1 MKILPTKAEFNALR
15 SASEKLETICTP
27 GKKCENCFMNEH
39 IDGESCC
46 PASHII
52 SNAEKIKNELIE
64 KFLDFLPK
72 EEQK

>member
-15 SASEKLETICTP
+15 SARDKLETFCEC

-46 PASHII
+46 PAAHII
-52 SNAEKIKNELIE
+52 SMMDDMEDELM
-64 KFLDFLPK
+64 
-72 EEQK
+72 